1 MTSLDDISFMLG
13 QLSAGQDALLARQ
26 EKRDREIADIQAKLS
41 EIKTRVTPVAKA
53 VEWMEPEVRSYR
65 RVRRLGALVVSAVV
79 TIAGVV
85 GGALANFALKKWG

>member
-1 MTSLDDISFMLG
+1 MTSLDDISFLLG
-13 QLSAGQDALLARQ
+13 QLHAGQEALLARQ
-26 EKRDREIADIQAKLS
+26 EKRDKEIADIQTKLGD
-41 EIKTRVTPVAKA
+41 IKTRMKPMTEAVA
-53 VEWMEPEVRSYR
+53 WMEPEVRSYR